1 MSTAKPTLAE
11 ILSEHWEGFAR
22 QHRHML
28 SKAHYR
34 AVRSVL
40 ACRTPVLGGRLYRC
54 GSCQR
59 KHFAYHSCNHRSCPQ
74 CGALEQKLWS
84 EKQEARLLPSSYF
97 MVTFTLPEQPRPL
110 CQSHPK
116 ELYDLMLKQS
126 AQTLKD
132 IIATKNKGALTG
144 FTSVLHTW
152 GRKLQHHP
160 HIHCI
165 VPAAALSPGDQLVLP
180 KKDNFLVHFSPL
192 AKRFRNL
199 MRLELQRQ
207 HPQLYQKLSDT
218 QKHQLSIRTTWN
230 VQLQHVGK
238 GKTAVR
244 YLARYVRKSG
254 FTNNRIIGYSKDRT
268 RLLVRWVNSTTNK
281 PGVLKLKIH
290 EFIRRWLLHVLPKG
304 FARLRHYGL
313 LSSASKK
320 KRLKLRSLLGQFV
333 EPEVPV
339 PELLPHRCPHC
350 DGELKF
356 LRDIPRDISNRG
368 PPEIL
373 FKR

>member
-1 MSTAKPTLAE
+1 MAE

-97 MVTFTLPEQPRPL
+97 MVTFTLPEQLRPL

-132 IIATKNKGALTG
+132 IIATKTKELSQVSPPYFILGEESCNTTRT
-144 FTSVLHTW
+144 FIVSF
-152 GRKLQHHP
+152 LQP
-160 HIHCI
+160 PC
-165 VPAAALSPGDQLVLP
+165 
-180 KKDNFLVHFSPL
+180 
-192 AKRFRNL
+192 
-199 MRLELQRQ
+199 LQR
-207 HPQLYQKLSDT
+207 
-218 QKHQLSIRTTWN
+218 
-230 VQLQHVGK
+230 
-238 GKTAVR
+238 
-244 YLARYVRKSG
+244 
-254 FTNNRIIGYSKDRT
+254 
-268 RLLVRWVNSTTNK
+268 
-281 PGVLKLKIH
+281 
-290 EFIRRWLLHVLPKG
+290 
-304 FARLRHYGL
+304 
-313 LSSASKK
+313 
-320 KRLKLRSLLGQFV
+320 
-333 EPEVPV
+333 
-339 PELLPHRCPHC
+339 
-350 DGELKF
+350 
-356 LRDIPRDISNRG
+356 IS
-368 PPEIL
+368 
-373 FKR
+373 